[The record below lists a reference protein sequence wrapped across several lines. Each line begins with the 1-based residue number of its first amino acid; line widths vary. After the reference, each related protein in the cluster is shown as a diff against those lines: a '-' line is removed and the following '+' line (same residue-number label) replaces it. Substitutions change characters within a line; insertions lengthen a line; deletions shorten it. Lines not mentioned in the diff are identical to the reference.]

1 MARKK
6 FIPKEPKYKIISVST
21 KVLTLDVI
29 KYPDGKCKSVFDCES
44 PTGTPRRCVYW
55 EFSDSRTSFTVGDAV
70 TLTGRIINDVFLV
83 YKLLYDP
90 KKRIAREVEDVQT
103 G

>member
-6 FIPKEPKYKIISVST
+6 YVPKEPKYKIISVST

-29 KYPDGKCKSVFDCES
+29 NYPDGKCKSVFDCES
-44 PTGTPRRCVYW
+44 PSGTPRRCIYW
-55 EFSDSRTSFTVGDAV
+55 QWSQSRTPFIVGDV
-70 TLTGRIINDVFLV
+70 VILTGRIENGVFLV

-90 KKRIAREVEDVQT
+90 KKREEMLDERT